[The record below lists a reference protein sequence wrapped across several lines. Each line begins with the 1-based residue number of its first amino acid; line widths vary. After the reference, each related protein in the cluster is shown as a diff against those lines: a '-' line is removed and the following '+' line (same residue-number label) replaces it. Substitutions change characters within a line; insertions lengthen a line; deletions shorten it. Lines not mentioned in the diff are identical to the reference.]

1 MCLLPHLPEGVV
13 TTADLE
19 TLLVQRGTA
28 LLACDA
34 ARQLAVD
41 TLIGQQN
48 DLKEWQDKRA
58 RP

>member
-1 MCLLPHLPEGVV
+1 VV

-19 TLLVQRGTA
+19 ALLVRRGAA

-41 TLIGQQN
+41 TLIGQQI
-48 DLKEWQDKRA
+48 DLKEWQYKRS